1 MLKRFWVK
9 RIFISTSAL
18 FAILLLYIIPSTDE
32 LDLTGSLNQEL
43 LYVDNELKTNEIFL
57 LDSYNYLAR
66 TEVVVAET
74 EIEKKAVELINIL
87 ISGGSGESRVP
98 NGFKAILPSDV
109 KVLSVEYDNGVLK
122 VNFSSEL
129 LDVNINYEEKVV
141 EALVY
146 TLTSIDGVDNIIIYV
161 DGKVLN
167 KLPQTGINLPST
179 LNRKI
184 GINKQYDLNS
194 TSNIN
199 NVTVYYV
206 NKYNDDTY
214 YVPVTK
220 YLNDDREKIKIIVEE
235 LTSSSTYNSNLMS
248 YLNSNA
254 KLLATNETID
264 KLDLNFNQYIFDNYD
279 EKDILE
285 EVIYTIGLSVR
296 DNYDVKEVNIL
307 VENEEIVKS
316 VLKTIE

>member
-66 TEVVVAET
+66 TQVVVAET

-264 KLDLNFNQYIFDNYD
+264 KLDLNFNQYIFNNYD

>member
-214 YVPVTK
+214 YVPITK

-264 KLDLNFNQYIFDNYD
+264 KLDLNFNQYIFNNYD

>member
-109 KVLSVEYDNGVLK
+109 KVLSVEYDKGILK

-146 TLTSIDGVDNIIIYV
+146 TLTSIDGVDNIIIYI

-264 KLDLNFNQYIFDNYD
+264 KLDLNFNQYIFNNYD

>member
-66 TEVVVAET
+66 TQVVVAET

-109 KVLSVEYDNGVLK
+109 KVLSVEYDKGVLK

-264 KLDLNFNQYIFDNYD
+264 KLDLNFNQYIFNNYD

>member
-66 TEVVVAET
+66 TQVVVAET

-98 NGFKAILPSDV
+98 NGFKAILPTDV

-264 KLDLNFNQYIFDNYD
+264 KLDLNFNQYIFNNYD

>member
-32 LDLTGSLNQEL
+32 LDLTGNLNQEL
-43 LYVDNELKTNEIFL
+43 SYVDNEIKTNEIFL

-66 TEVVVAET
+66 TQVVVSET
-74 EIEKKAVELINIL
+74 EIEKKATELINIL
-87 ISGGSGESRVP
+87 IKGGSGESKVP
-98 NGFKAILPSDV
+98 NGFKAILPSET
-109 KVLSVEYDNGVLK
+109 KILSIEYNDGVLK
-122 VNFSSEL
+122 INFSSEL
-129 LDVNINYEEKVV
+129 LDVEEKYEEKII
-141 EALVY
+141 EALIY
-146 TLTSIDGVDNIIIYV
+146 TLTSIDGVDSIIIYI

-167 KLPQTGINLPST
+167 KLPKTGLNLPST
-179 LNRKI
+179 LNRKY
-184 GINKQYDLNS
+184 GINKKYDIKS
-194 TSNIN
+194 TKDICS
-199 NVTVYYV
+199 VTVYYV
-206 NKYNDDTY
+206 NKYNEDTY

-220 YLNDDREKIKIIVEE
+220 YMNDDREKIKIIVEE
-235 LTSSSTYNSNLMS
+235 LTSSSIYNSNLMS
-248 YLNSNA
+248 YLNSNT
-254 KLLATNETID
+254 KLLAANETID
-264 KLDLNFNQYIFDNYD
+264 KLDLNFNAYIFNNYD

-307 VENEEIVKS
+307 VDDEEIIKS

>member
-32 LDLTGSLNQEL
+32 LDLTGNLNQEL
-43 LYVDNELKTNEIFL
+43 SYVDNEIKTNEIFL

-66 TEVVVAET
+66 TQVVVSET
-74 EIEKKAVELINIL
+74 EIEKKATELINIL
-87 ISGGSGESRVP
+87 ISGGSGESKVP
-98 NGFKAILPSDV
+98 NGFKAVLPSET
-109 KVLSVEYDNGVLK
+109 KILSIEYNDGVLK

-129 LDVNINYEEKVV
+129 LDVDEKHEEKII

-146 TLTSIDGVDNIIIYV
+146 TLTSIDGVDNIIIYI
-161 DGKVLN
+161 DGNVLN
-167 KLPQTGINLPST
+167 KLPKTGINLPST
-179 LNRKI
+179 LNRKY
-184 GINKQYDLNS
+184 GINKKYDIKN
-194 TSNIN
+194 TKNICS
-199 NVTVYYV
+199 VTVYYV

-220 YLNDDREKIKIIVEE
+220 YMNDDREKIKIIVEE
-235 LTSSSTYNSNLMS
+235 LTSSSVYNSNLMS
-248 YLNSNA
+248 YLNSNT
-254 KLLATNETID
+254 KLLAANETID
-264 KLDLNFNQYIFDNYD
+264 KLDLNFNAYIFNNYD

-307 VENEEIVKS
+307 VDDEEIIKS

>member
-146 TLTSIDGVDNIIIYV
+146 TLTSIDGVDNIIIYI

-264 KLDLNFNQYIFDNYD
+264 KLDLNFNQYIFNNYD

-316 VLKTIE
+316 MLKTIE

>member
-66 TEVVVAET
+66 TQVVVAET

-167 KLPQTGINLPST
+167 KLPQTGINLPSA

-264 KLDLNFNQYIFDNYD
+264 KLDLNFNQYIFNNYD

>member
-66 TEVVVAET
+66 TQVVVAET

-109 KVLSVEYDNGVLK
+109 KVLSVEYDKGVLK

-161 DGKVLN
+161 EGKVLN

-264 KLDLNFNQYIFDNYD
+264 KLDLNFNQYIFNNYD

>member
-9 RIFISTSAL
+9 RIFISTSVL
-18 FAILLLYIIPSTDE
+18 FATLLLYIIPSTDE

-43 LYVDNELKTNEIFL
+43 LYVDNEIKTHEIFL

-66 TEVVVAET
+66 TQVVVSES
-74 EIEKKAVELINIL
+74 EIEKKALELINIL
-87 ISGGSGESRVP
+87 ITGGSGESKVP
-98 NGFKAILPSDV
+98 NGFKSVLPSEA
-109 KVLSVEYDNGVLK
+109 KVLSIEAKDGILK
-122 VNFSSEL
+122 VNFNEEL
-129 LDVNINYEEKVV
+129 LDVNKDYEEKII

-146 TLTSIDGVDNIIIYV
+146 TLTSIDGVDNVIIYV

-179 LNRKI
+179 LNRKF
-184 GINKQYDLNS
+184 GINKQYDLKS
-194 TSNIN
+194 TNNIC
-199 NVTVYYV
+199 NVTVYYI
-206 NKYNDDTY
+206 NKYNEDTY

-220 YLNDDREKIKIIVEE
+220 YMNDEREKIKIIVEE
-235 LTSSSTYNSNLMS
+235 LTSSSIYNSNLMS
-248 YLNSNA
+248 YLNSNTR
-254 KLLATNETID
+254 LLEATETID
-264 KLDLNFNQYIFDNYD
+264 RLDLNFNSYIFNDYD

-296 DNYDVKEVNIL
+296 DNYSVKEVNIF
-307 VENEEIVKS
+307 VNDEEIVKS

>member
-66 TEVVVAET
+66 TQVVVAET

-206 NKYNDDTY
+206 NNYNDDTY

-264 KLDLNFNQYIFDNYD
+264 KLDLNFNQYIFNNYD

>member
-66 TEVVVAET
+66 TQVVVAET

-214 YVPVTK
+214 YVPVTR

-264 KLDLNFNQYIFDNYD
+264 KLDLNFNQYIFNNYD

>member
-146 TLTSIDGVDNIIIYV
+146 TLTSIDGVDNIIIYI

-264 KLDLNFNQYIFDNYD
+264 KLDLNFNQYIFNNYD
-279 EKDILE
+279 EKDMLE

-316 VLKTIE
+316 MLKTIE

>member
-1 MLKRFWVK
+1 MLKRFWIK

-66 TEVVVAET
+66 TQVVVAET

-264 KLDLNFNQYIFDNYD
+264 KLDLNFNQYIFNNYD

>member
-1 MLKRFWVK
+1 MLKRFWIK

-32 LDLTGSLNQEL
+32 LDLTGNLNQEL
-43 LYVDNELKTNEIFL
+43 SYVDNEIKTNEIFL

-66 TEVVVAET
+66 TQVVVSET
-74 EIEKKAVELINIL
+74 EVEKKATELINIL
-87 ISGGSGESRVP
+87 ITGGSGEGKVP
-98 NGFKAILPSDV
+98 NGFKAVLPSET
-109 KVLSVEYDNGVLK
+109 KVLSIEYDDGVLK
-122 VNFSSEL
+122 INFSNEL
-129 LDVNINYEEKVV
+129 LDVNEKYEEKVI

-146 TLTSIDGVDNIIIYV
+146 TLTSIEGVDNIIIYV

-167 KLPQTGINLPST
+167 KLPKTGINLPST
-179 LNRKI
+179 LNRKY
-184 GINKQYDLNS
+184 GINKQYDIKS
-194 TSNIN
+194 TKDIC

-206 NKYNDDTY
+206 NKYNDETY

-220 YLNDDREKIKIIVEE
+220 YMNDDREKIKIIVEE
-235 LTSSSTYNSNLMS
+235 LTSSSVYNSNLMS
-248 YLNSNA
+248 YLNSNT
-254 KLLATNETID
+254 KLLAANETID
-264 KLDLNFNQYIFDNYD
+264 KLDLNFNSYIFNNYD

-296 DNYDVKEVNIL
+296 DNYDVKEVNIF
-307 VENEEIVKS
+307 VEDEEIIKS

>member
-66 TEVVVAET
+66 TQVVVAET

-167 KLPQTGINLPST
+167 KLPQTGIKLPST

-264 KLDLNFNQYIFDNYD
+264 KLDLNFNQYIFNNYD

>member
-32 LDLTGSLNQEL
+32 LDLTGNLNQEL
-43 LYVDNELKTNEIFL
+43 SYVDNEIKTNEIFL

-66 TEVVVAET
+66 TQVVVSET
-74 EIEKKAVELINIL
+74 EVEKKATELINIL
-87 ISGGSGESRVP
+87 ITGGSGESKVP
-98 NGFKAILPSDV
+98 NGFKAVLPSET
-109 KVLSVEYDNGVLK
+109 KVLSIEYNDGVLK
-122 VNFSSEL
+122 INFSNEL
-129 LDVNINYEEKVV
+129 LDVNEKYEEKII

-146 TLTSIDGVDNIIIYV
+146 TLTSIEGVDNIIIYV
-161 DGKVLN
+161 DGEVLN

-179 LNRKI
+179 LNRNY
-184 GINKQYDLNS
+184 GINKQYDIKS
-194 TSNIN
+194 TKDIC

-220 YLNDDREKIKIIVEE
+220 YMNDDREKIKIIVEE
-235 LTSSSTYNSNLMS
+235 LTSSSVYNSNLMS
-248 YLNSNA
+248 YLNSNT

-264 KLDLNFNQYIFDNYD
+264 KLDLNFNAYIFNNYD

-307 VENEEIVKS
+307 VDDEEIIKS

>member
-32 LDLTGSLNQEL
+32 LDLTGNLNQEL
-43 LYVDNELKTNEIFL
+43 SYVDNEIKTNEIFL

-66 TEVVVAET
+66 TQVVVSET
-74 EIEKKAVELINIL
+74 EVEKKAIELINIL
-87 ISGGSGESRVP
+87 ITGGSGESKVP
-98 NGFKAILPSDV
+98 NGFKAVLPSET
-109 KVLSVEYDNGVLK
+109 KVLSIEYNDGVLK
-122 VNFSSEL
+122 VNFSKEL
-129 LDVNINYEEKVV
+129 LDVNEKYEEKII
-141 EALVY
+141 EALIY
-146 TLTSIDGVDNIIIYV
+146 TLTSIDGVDNIIIYI
-161 DGKVLN
+161 DGEVLN

-179 LNRKI
+179 LNRNY
-184 GINKQYDLNS
+184 GINKQYDIKS
-194 TSNIN
+194 TKDIC

-220 YLNDDREKIKIIVEE
+220 YMNDDREKIKIIVEE
-235 LTSSSTYNSNLMS
+235 LTSSSVYNSNLMS
-248 YLNSNA
+248 YLNSNT
-254 KLLATNETID
+254 KLLEANETID
-264 KLDLNFNQYIFDNYD
+264 KLDLNFNAYIFNNYD

-307 VENEEIVKS
+307 VDDEEIVKS

>member
-32 LDLTGSLNQEL
+32 LDLTGNLNQEL
-43 LYVDNELKTNEIFL
+43 LYVDNEIQTHEIFL

-66 TEVVVAET
+66 TQVVVSET
-74 EIEKKAVELINIL
+74 EIEKKATELINIL
-87 ISGGSGESRVP
+87 ITGGSGESKVP
-98 NGFKAILPSDV
+98 NGFKSVLPSET
-109 KVLSVEYDNGVLK
+109 KVLSIEYKDGVLK

-129 LDVNINYEEKVV
+129 LDVTEKYEEKVI

-146 TLTSIDGVDNIIIYV
+146 TLTSIDGVDNIIIYI

-167 KLPQTGINLPST
+167 KLPKTGINLPGT
-179 LNRKI
+179 LNRKY
-184 GINKQYDLNS
+184 GINKQYDLKS
-194 TSNIN
+194 TNNIC
-199 NVTVYYV
+199 NVTVYYI
-206 NKYNDDTY
+206 NKYNEDTY

-220 YLNDDREKIKIIVEE
+220 YMNDDREKIKIIVEE
-235 LTSSSTYNSNLMS
+235 LTSSSVYNSNLMS
-248 YLNSNA
+248 YLNSNT
-254 KLLATNETID
+254 KLLAANETVD
-264 KLDLNFNQYIFDNYD
+264 KLDLNFNSYIFNNHD

-296 DNYDVKEVNIL
+296 DNYDVKEVNIF
-307 VENEEIVKS
+307 VEDEEIVKS

>member
-98 NGFKAILPSDV
+98 NGFKAILPSDI

-146 TLTSIDGVDNIIIYV
+146 TLTSIDGVDNIIIYI

-264 KLDLNFNQYIFDNYD
+264 KLDLNFNQYIFNNYD

>member
-1 MLKRFWVK
+1 MLKRFSIK

-32 LDLTGSLNQEL
+32 IDLTGNLNQEL
-43 LYVDNELKTNEIFL
+43 LYVDNEIKTHEIFL

-66 TEVVVAET
+66 TEVVVSENET
-74 EIEKKAVELINIL
+74 IKKATELINIL
-87 ISGGSGESRVP
+87 INDGAGESKVP
-98 NGFKAILPSDV
+98 NGFKSVLPSET
-109 KVLSVEYDNGVLK
+109 KLLSIEYNNGILK
-122 VNFSSEL
+122 CNFSSEL
-129 LDVNINYEEKVV
+129 LDVNEKYEEKVI

-146 TLTSIDGVDNIIIYV
+146 TLTSIDGVENIILYV
-161 DGKVLN
+161 DGNILN
-167 KLPQTGINLPST
+167 KLPKSGINLPNL
-179 LNRKI
+179 LNRKY
-184 GINKQYDLNS
+184 GINKKYDIES

-206 NKYNDDTY
+206 NKYNDETY

-220 YLNDDREKIKIIVEE
+220 YMNDDREKIKIIVEE
-235 LTSSSTYNSNLMS
+235 LTSSSVYNSNLMS
-248 YLNSNA
+248 YLNSNT
-254 KLLATNETID
+254 KLLAVEETID
-264 KLDLNFNQYIFDNYD
+264 KLDLNFNAYIFNNYD

-285 EVIYTIGLSVR
+285 EVIYTIGLSVK

-307 VENEEIVKS
+307 VEDEEIVKS

>member
-1 MLKRFWVK
+1 M
-9 RIFISTSAL
+9 
-18 FAILLLYIIPSTDE
+18 Y
-32 LDLTGSLNQEL
+32 
-43 LYVDNELKTNEIFL
+43 
-57 LDSYNYLAR
+57 
-66 TEVVVAET
+66 
-74 EIEKKAVELINIL
+74 
-87 ISGGSGESRVP
+87 
-98 NGFKAILPSDV
+98 
-109 KVLSVEYDNGVLK
+109 
-122 VNFSSEL
+122 
-129 LDVNINYEEKVV
+129 
-141 EALVY
+141 
-146 TLTSIDGVDNIIIYV
+146 
-161 DGKVLN
+161 GKVLN

-264 KLDLNFNQYIFDNYD
+264 KLDLNFNQYIFNNYD

>member
-66 TEVVVAET
+66 TEVVVAEN

-264 KLDLNFNQYIFDNYD
+264 KLDLNFNQYIFNNYD